1 MPTGPPR
8 LFPPAGVFAFNLY
21 MCVRARLFARTIL
34 SIVQYTVLLVL
45 FGTASLKGVGVP
57 FLAAT
62 LASEVFSVAFL
73 AGKLQDMAGRA
84 GRERG
89 RPGLCPRLMAPVWFV
104 YLLRMG
110 RQPPGPRQRGVRG
123 HTVSMI
129 HDVSGM

>member
-1 MPTGPPR
+1 M
-8 LFPPAGVFAFNLY
+8 FAFNLY

-73 AGKLQDMAGRA
+73 AGKLQDMAGGCGRA
-84 GRERG
+84 QGKAG
-89 RPGLCPRLMAPVWFV
+89 AA
-104 YLLRMG
+104 
-110 RQPPGPRQRGVRG
+110 PPGSWHVPCGQPSESRPRGVYG
-123 HTVSMI
+123 HAASVFRCL
-129 HDVSGM
+129 SGM